1 MHFTRGA
8 DGVPQ
13 PTDLLEEQHP
23 GVLGTLVTG
32 PLAKYD
38 FTNPEFVKEYCEW
51 QAAETE
57 HMQEGPF
64 YGRQIVRP
72 AEYATLDQPMYDLE
86 KDVVRGRKSMEDF
99 DAAVTTW
106 RSSGG
111 DRMREYYESVRQQLD
126 A

>member
-1 MHFTRGA
+1 MNPF
-8 DGVPQ
+8 Q
-13 PTDLLEEQHP
+13 PIGRALLELLALI
-23 GVLGTLVTG
+23 GRVVLFLRDALLQGLT
-32 PLAKYD
+32 PK
-38 FTNPEFVKEYCEW
+38 
-51 QAAETE
+51 
-57 HMQEGPF
+57 F
-64 YGRQIVRP
+64 YGRQIFRP